1 MPRLRRC
8 FFDLRRW
15 CERELSEKELDG
27 LRSFV
32 AKGAP
37 LGDSQ
42 KRMWAMGDFAARSKQ
57 DEGREGIEAEAGLR
71 AKNFSVVVT
80 ALSLGLISLACGSA
94 VKAQSAEGKCPPVTR
109 VEDVKETIHGVVV
122 HDPYRWL
129 EDQDSAETRAWIAA
143 QNICTQKALGDLP
156 GREAI
161 AKRLGELIKVDT
173 ISQPVERG
181 GRYFYAKR
189 LAGQDLYV
197 LYMRRGPTGAEEV
210 LVDPAGLSADHT
222 VSVNFE
228 GFSDDGKMVAY
239 GVRKGGEDET
249 SIHFLDTDTRKE
261 LAYVLPRARY
271 SAVSFNRDQSGFYYS
286 ELGAE
291 GPRVLHHTFGADPAA
306 KDPTIFGDGYAQ
318 DKIIDVGVSENGRYL
333 MITVFYGSAC
343 EKSEVYFQ
351 DLKTGGAITP
361 IVTTISACFQGAIAD
376 DTLYLQTNWKA
387 PNWKILSVP
396 LAQPTQESWK
406 EVVPEGPARLEDFRL
421 VGKKIL
427 AQYSHNAS
435 SELKVFNG
443 DGSAAGEI
451 ALPQIG
457 SVEGITGRWKSDE
470 AFFGFQSFAVPS
482 TVYRY
487 DIARH
492 DLTAWAKPN
501 VPVDA
506 NAFEVKQIWYESK
519 DKTRIPMF
527 LFYKKGL
534 KLDGTNPALMT
545 AYGGFDVSETPAFR
559 DDAVIWAEHGGV
571 FALPSLRGGGE
582 FGEDW
587 HHAGMLEKKQNVFDD
602 FFGAAEWL
610 IANRYTSAAKLAIT
624 GRSNGGLLMGA
635 AMTQRPDLYGAIVC
649 GYPLLDMVRYQ
660 KFLVARYWVTEYGSS
675 DDAAQ
680 FPALYAYSPYHH
692 VVKGTKYP
700 AVLFLTGDS
709 DTRVAPLH
717 ARKMTAEMQAAQ
729 GGDKPILLLYDTKL
743 GHSEGRPVGKIIE
756 EDTQVLGFFFWQ
768 IGVKLN

>member
-1 MPRLRRC
+1 MR
-8 FFDLRRW
+8 
-15 CERELSEKELDG
+15 
-27 LRSFV
+27 V
-32 AKGAP
+32 
-37 LGDSQ
+37 
-42 KRMWAMGDFAARSKQ
+42 
-57 DEGREGIEAEAGLR
+57 
-71 AKNFSVVVT
+71 KNFSVVVA
-80 ALSLGLISLACGSA
+80 ALSLGLVSLACGSA

-109 VEDVKETIHGVVV
+109 AVEDVKETIHGVVV

-129 EDQDSAETRAWIAA
+129 EDQDSPETRAWIAA

-173 ISQPVERG
+173 
-181 GRYFYAKR
+181 
-189 LAGQDLYV
+189 
-197 LYMRRGPTGAEEV
+197 

-261 LAYVLPRARY
+261 LAYVLPRGRY

-286 ELGAE
+286 ELGVE

-396 LAQPTQESWK
+396 LAKPTQESWK
-406 EVVPEGPARLEDFRL
+406 EVVPEGPSRLEDFRL

-427 AQYSHNAS
+427 VQYSHNAS

-457 SVEGITGRWKSDE
+457 SVEGITGRWK
-470 AFFGFQSFAVPS
+470 
-482 TVYRY
+482 
-487 DIARH
+487 
-492 DLTAWAKPN
+492 
-501 VPVDA
+501 
-506 NAFEVKQIWYESK
+506 IWYE
-519 DKTRIPMF
+519 
-527 LFYKKGL
+527 
-534 KLDGTNPALMT
+534 
-545 AYGGFDVSETPAFR
+545 
-559 DDAVIWAEHGGV
+559 
-571 FALPSLRGGGE
+571 
-582 FGEDW
+582 
-587 HHAGMLEKKQNVFDD
+587 
-602 FFGAAEWL
+602 
-610 IANRYTSAAKLAIT
+610 
-624 GRSNGGLLMGA
+624 
-635 AMTQRPDLYGAIVC
+635 
-649 GYPLLDMVRYQ
+649 
-660 KFLVARYWVTEYGSS
+660 
-675 DDAAQ
+675 
-680 FPALYAYSPYHH
+680 
-692 VVKGTKYP
+692 
-700 AVLFLTGDS
+700 
-709 DTRVAPLH
+709 
-717 ARKMTAEMQAAQ
+717 
-729 GGDKPILLLYDTKL
+729 
-743 GHSEGRPVGKIIE
+743 
-756 EDTQVLGFFFWQ
+756 
-768 IGVKLN
+768 

>member
-1 MPRLRRC
+1 
-8 FFDLRRW
+8 
-15 CERELSEKELDG
+15 
-27 LRSFV
+27 
-32 AKGAP
+32 
-37 LGDSQ
+37 
-42 KRMWAMGDFAARSKQ
+42 
-57 DEGREGIEAEAGLR
+57 
-71 AKNFSVVVT
+71 
-80 ALSLGLISLACGSA
+80 
-94 VKAQSAEGKCPPVTR
+94 
-109 VEDVKETIHGVVV
+109 
-122 HDPYRWL
+122 
-129 EDQDSAETRAWIAA
+129 
-143 QNICTQKALGDLP
+143 
-156 GREAI
+156 
-161 AKRLGELIKVDT
+161 
-173 ISQPVERG
+173 
-181 GRYFYAKR
+181 
-189 LAGQDLYV
+189 
-197 LYMRRGPTGAEEV
+197 
-210 LVDPAGLSADHT
+210 
-222 VSVNFE
+222 
-228 GFSDDGKMVAY
+228 
-239 GVRKGGEDET
+239 
-249 SIHFLDTDTRKE
+249 
-261 LAYVLPRARY
+261 
-271 SAVSFNRDQSGFYYS
+271 
-286 ELGAE
+286 
-291 GPRVLHHTFGADPAA
+291 
-306 KDPTIFGDGYAQ
+306 
-318 DKIIDVGVSENGRYL
+318 
-333 MITVFYGSAC
+333 
-343 EKSEVYFQ
+343 
-351 DLKTGGAITP
+351 
-361 IVTTISACFQGAIAD
+361 
-376 DTLYLQTNWKA
+376 
-387 PNWKILSVP
+387 
-396 LAQPTQESWK
+396 
-406 EVVPEGPARLEDFRL
+406 
-421 VGKKIL
+421 
-427 AQYSHNAS
+427 
-435 SELKVFNG
+435 VFNG

-470 AFFGFQSFAVPS
+470 AFFAFQSFAVPS

-487 DIARH
+487 DLARH

-519 DKTRIPMF
+519 DQTRIPMF